1 MQIPQKTA
9 PSEEE
14 VKRKAEVRREFGA
27 LIKSKRKELG
37 MTQKQLAEAV
47 GVSKFA
53 VSKWEL
59 GKHSPEGQSM
69 NRLSE
74 FIGIDRSL
82 VTA

>member
-1 MQIPQKTA
+1 
-9 PSEEE
+9 
-14 VKRKAEVRREFGA
+14 
-27 LIKSKRKELG
+27 